1 METKGYNRYTDKQS
15 TAARFPPQ
23 GGHAM
28 IQEFDLPAR
37 WRSFLE
43 EYMSEEI
50 NALAMMWPKLR
61 SLSVEYHQM
70 ETFDPNFAVDLLEG
84 PARHQDASETALRL
98 LLQESGNDLPAFVRV
113 SGLPSDHSLQ
123 IKELRADHIGKMVG
137 LESIVTKISGVRPRI
152 HEAVFRCAMCNFL
165 IFIKQPNEQE
175 LIEPIECPTSL
186 GGCNKNKRDTRFFI
200 VEKKSTMINSQFIE
214 IQEPPEKLRG
224 GTQPQRLLAIA
235 EHDVAGVLNP
245 GDRVTVNGE
254 LFVRSQRKAGR
265 ETPIFDIFLRVLSL
279 ERQNIPLE
287 EVNIQPEDEK
297 IIKEISKRDGLYDLM
312 KGSIAPSIFGFPRIK
327 ESLLLQLFGGVARKN
342 SDGNRNRGD
351 IHILLMGDP
360 GVAKSQLL
368 NYMSNLSPRGRF
380 TSGMS
385 ASAAGLTA
393 AAVQDASA
401 DGRWTL
407 EAGVLALADQG
418 LAAIDEFD
426 KMTKNDRS
434 SMHEAMEQQRIS
446 ISKAGINATLS
457 TRCAVLAAANPKS
470 GRFDPVS
477 EVPFT
482 SQVNMGPPLLSRFD
496 IIWLITDNPV
506 EEDDR
511 RIASHIIS
519 NRLAGISEQRI
530 EEGLDMDPSEGAEIE
545 GMSRSHDGSEI
556 LGQDLFRK
564 YVAYAKRNINPIIDE
579 DARQLLT
586 DYYVETRRLGGESRD
601 SVSITARAL
610 EALVRLTEAGAR
622 VRLSN
627 KATTDDADRAIRI
640 TRTWRYKL
648 MGDSFDETTMQS
660 GVKATKRN
668 TTQELNRFIR
678 EEFDRTQKG
687 VEMQSILNFCEQNS
701 IETGNLEDILER
713 EVRDGRLFM
722 PTYGVYG
729 PAN

>member
-1 METKGYNRYTDKQS
+1 M
-15 TAARFPPQ
+15 
-23 GGHAM
+23 
-28 IQEFDLPAR
+28 
-37 WRSFLE
+37 
-43 EYMSEEI
+43 
-50 NALAMMWPKLR
+50 
-61 SLSVEYHQM
+61 
-70 ETFDPNFAVDLLEG
+70 
-84 PARHQDASETALRL
+84 
-98 LLQESGNDLPAFVRV
+98 
-113 SGLPSDHSLQ
+113 
-123 IKELRADHIGKMVG
+123 
-137 LESIVTKISGVRPRI
+137 
-152 HEAVFRCAMCNFL
+152 
-165 IFIKQPNEQE
+165 
-175 LIEPIECPTSL
+175 
-186 GGCNKNKRDTRFFI
+186 
-200 VEKKSTMINSQFIE
+200 
-214 IQEPPEKLRG
+214 
-224 GTQPQRLLAIA
+224 
-235 EHDVAGVLNP
+235 
-245 GDRVTVNGE
+245 
-254 LFVRSQRKAGR
+254 
-265 ETPIFDIFLRVLSL
+265 

-287 EVNIQPEDEK
+287 EINIQPEDEK
-297 IIKEISKRDGLYDLM
+297 VIKEISKRDDLYDLM

-342 SDGNRNRGD
+342 ADGNRNRGD

-385 ASAAGLTA
+385 TSAAGLTA
-393 AAVQDASA
+393 AAVQDSSA

-426 KMTKNDRS
+426 KMGKNDRS

-457 TRCAVLAAANPKS
+457 TRCAVLAAANPKA

-506 EEDDR
+506 EEHDR

-519 NRLAGISEQRI
+519 NRLAGVSEQRI
-530 EEGLDMDPSEGAEIE
+530 EEGLDMDPSEGVAIE
-545 GMSRSHDGSEI
+545 GISKDHDGSEV

-564 YVAYAKRNINPIIDE
+564 YVAYAKRNINPIIEE

-648 MGDSFDETTMQS
+648 MGDSFDETTFQS
-660 GVKATKRN
+660 GVPATKRN
-668 TTQELNRFIR
+668 TTQELKRFIK
-678 EEFDRTQKG
+678 EEFDRTKKS
-687 VEMQSILNFCEQNS
+687 VSMQDILNFCEQSS

-722 PTYGVYG
+722 PTYGVYR